1 LDAFEDRHADNL
13 GTHALT
19 SSLNFVWPVPKVA
32 FMKRFIF
39 AALLAVLAAPSPA
52 TADAATDEKLNQLT
66 GKIED
71 LIASQEAQRKRIS
84 ELSKEIDNLR
94 EQMGKPSGNYADK
107 EDLKR
112 LGEAIKE
119 VDKKRLE
126 DYDKIHKDLLKIS
139 NLAASGG
146 STPGPRPPR
155 PASTEPPTSDKGAAG
170 DKATFEPYVVQPGD
184 TLDAIVQAYKAKNIK
199 ITVAQ
204 IMKANPGLIPEKMHV
219 GQKITIP
226 AP

>member
-1 LDAFEDRHADNL
+1 
-13 GTHALT
+13 
-19 SSLNFVWPVPKVA
+19 
-32 FMKRFIF
+32 MKRFLF
-39 AALLAVLAAPSPA
+39 VALLSVLAVPSPA
-52 TADAATDEKLNQLT
+52 AADAATDEKLSQLT

-126 DYDKIHKDLLKIS
+126 DYDKIHKDLLKIG
-139 NLAASGG
+139 NLASSGG
-146 STPGPRPPR
+146 STPGPKRTIPSETPP
-155 PASTEPPTSDKGAAG
+155 PDKDKVSTG
-170 DKATFEPYVVQPGD
+170 DKATFEPYVVQAGD

-204 IMKANPGLIPEKMHV
+204 IMKANPGLVPEKMHV